1 MDLQEGA
8 RQLGIEL
15 SAKQLALFERLQAEL
30 LDWNQRVT

>member
-15 SAKQLALFERLQAEL
+15 SPQQLASFATLQAEL
-30 LDWNQRVT
+30 LDWNQRF